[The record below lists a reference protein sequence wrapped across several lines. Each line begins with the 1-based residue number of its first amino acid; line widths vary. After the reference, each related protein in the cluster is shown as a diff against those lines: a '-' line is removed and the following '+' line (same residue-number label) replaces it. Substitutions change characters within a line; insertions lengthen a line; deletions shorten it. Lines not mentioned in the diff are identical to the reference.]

1 MGALRSARPAPT
13 RFLRRAK
20 RAWKTHG
27 STAFAANWRRGR
39 DSNPRWLLH
48 HTHFPGVL
56 LRPLGHLSQGGDQC
70 QPHPGARIRCCR
82 CSLPGLTGL
91 TTASPRGDRHGHHCL
106 SAAVYQ
112 NEVKRSALW
121 RNAHWRTSRIVGGGR
136 GEVARHGLMSMPPRR
151 RKRPS
156 TNRSLAAVARSTSA
170 KIRSTVSSWKPA
182 LVR

>member
-1 MGALRSARPAPT
+1 MGALRSARPARVEDA
-13 RFLRRAK
+13 RFNRVRRELAEREGFEPSMAVTPYTLSRRAP
-20 RAWKTHG
+20 
-27 STAFAANWRRGR
+27 STARTPLPRRRPVPATPRRPNPLLPLLPSGPDGVDNGFAARGPAR
-39 DSNPRWLLH
+39 SPLL
-48 HTHFPGVL
+48 V
-56 LRPLGHLSQGGDQC
+56 GG
-70 QPHPGARIRCCR
+70 
-82 CSLPGLTGL
+82 SV
-91 TTASPRGDRHGHHCL
+91 S
-106 SAAVYQ
+106 
-112 NEVKRSALW
+112 KRSEAVGAW